1 MASGKSRKNDAV
13 GAANGSSGSGDA
25 DPGATKQRR
34 PRNPE
39 EQLYWDEQRNAVLL
53 GLVLGDPG
61 KYTSNQIAEVLAGH
75 PAFADQAE
83 LLRNPAAAEKIRT
96 QVKKLSKRAEGL
108 GLPALALKRRGGV
121 KGTALDQV
129 ILAAYGQSAQRAQTF
144 QAAVGTPGS
153 LGFPMGNAAAPLAAG
168 AFSGGG
174 LVPTGG

>member
-1 MASGKSRKNDAV
+1 MASGKSKKNDAA
-13 GAANGSSGSGDA
+13 GAANGGGSGDA
-25 DPGATKQRR
+25 GTGTNAKPRR

-53 GLVLGDPG
+53 GLVLAEPG

-83 LLRNPAAAEKIRT
+83 LLRNPVAAEKIRT

-108 GLPALALKRRGGV
+108 RLPALALKRRGGV
-121 KGTALDQV
+121 KGTALDAV
-129 ILAAYGQSAQRAQTF
+129 IQAAYAQAQQRAQTLG
-144 QAAVGTPGS
+144 QGPVPGFGGMA
-153 LGFPMGNAAAPLAAG
+153 GFTAPAPLAAG
-168 AFSGGG
+168 AFSGG

>member
-1 MASGKSRKNDAV
+1 MASGKSKKNDAA
-13 GAANGSSGSGDA
+13 GAANGGTDAGA
-25 DPGATKQRR
+25 DPGAVKQRR

-53 GLVLGDPG
+53 GLVLAEPG

-83 LLRNPAAAEKIRT
+83 LLRNPVAAEKIRT

-108 GLPALALKRRGGV
+108 RLPALALKRRGGV
-121 KGTALDQV
+121 KGTALDAV
-129 ILAAYGQSAQRAQTF
+129 IQAAYAQAQQRAQTLG
-144 QAAVGTPGS
+144 QGPVPGFGGMA
-153 LGFPMGNAAAPLAAG
+153 GFTAPAPLAAG
-168 AFSGGG
+168 AFSGG